1 MTAAHNTQT
10 TWHPWLRPVARI
22 LMGAHLALALQPL
35 SALAQAPGAA
45 PVSAAAQAQ
54 LQRVAQ
60 WQQRIEAAKIEQ
72 ARAAQPPGAVAT
84 ERTSRN
90 LTRVHELLKGI
101 KARGERPG
109 GINKAQSPGSAQAA
123 KAAANPDHADQADQA
138 QISELLTAIDAD
150 TDTVLADFAAL
161 RVQLQAQQVS
171 AEILA
176 RHDQAQ
182 GELDR
187 RANELRGLIR
197 QWRQAPGAATLAA
210 LDAYFERYPAVR
222 TSTPVNP
229 AKLPWS
235 TPTPNQRPPA
245 ETKVGWLQNLHK
257 G

>member
-1 MTAAHNTQT
+1 MPFVKHPMHPINTRTA
-10 TWHPWLRPVARI
+10 WRGWLRPTAGAVVAAQI
-22 LMGAHLALALQPL
+22 ALALQPL

-150 TDTVLADFAAL
+150 TD
-161 RVQLQAQQVS
+161 
-171 AEILA
+171 
-176 RHDQAQ
+176 
-182 GELDR
+182 
-187 RANELRGLIR
+187 
-197 QWRQAPGAATLAA
+197 
-210 LDAYFERYPAVR
+210 AV
-222 TSTPVNP
+222 
-229 AKLPWS
+229 
-235 TPTPNQRPPA
+235 
-245 ETKVGWLQNLHK
+245 LQNLVHLLPVQVIYRTRYWVTVLPA

>member
-138 QISELLTAIDAD
+138 QISELLTA
-150 TDTVLADFAAL
+150 TTQPLAPS
-161 RVQLQAQQVS
+161 R
-171 AEILA
+171 
-176 RHDQAQ
+176 
-182 GELDR
+182 
-187 RANELRGLIR
+187 
-197 QWRQAPGAATLAA
+197 
-210 LDAYFERYPAVR
+210 ER
-222 TSTPVNP
+222 
-229 AKLPWS
+229 
-235 TPTPNQRPPA
+235 
-245 ETKVGWLQNLHK
+245 
-257 G
+257 